1 MITIKVE
8 GLQDLERR
16 LREFGPKV
24 AKNGLR
30 AANFAGAQVFREA
43 VKQTAPVRTGQ
54 LKASIAT
61 FRRRGPDTEAKH
73 SVGVRGKRQKYAN
86 TAENRRKRRVGKRFT
101 VDTRNSAVARYLE
114 FGTSKMSARP
124 FMRPAFEKNVDNA
137 IQAVKARLAK
147 AVELAAK

>member
-54 LKASIAT
+54 LKATTFLDGIDAGNPGAT
-61 FRRRGPDTEAKH
+61 KVTLYLAQFPT
-73 SVGVRGKRQKYAN
+73 
-86 TAENRRKRRVGKRFT
+86 RFT
-101 VDTRNSAVARYLE
+101 
-114 FGTSKMSARP
+114 G
-124 FMRPAFEKNVDNA
+124 
-137 IQAVKARLAK
+137 
-147 AVELAAK
+147 